1 MSEWNYEEP
10 MVLNHDYG
18 LMIDVI
24 VERVKCL
31 ADEND
36 ELKRQVRE
44 LEIKLGYY
52 DEDDCYD
59 EWKDLEVT

>member
-1 MSEWNYEEP
+1 
-10 MVLNHDYG
+10 
-18 LMIDVI
+18 
-24 VERVKCL
+24 VERVKYL
-31 ADEND
+31 ADENE
-36 ELKRQVRE
+36 ELKGLVRE